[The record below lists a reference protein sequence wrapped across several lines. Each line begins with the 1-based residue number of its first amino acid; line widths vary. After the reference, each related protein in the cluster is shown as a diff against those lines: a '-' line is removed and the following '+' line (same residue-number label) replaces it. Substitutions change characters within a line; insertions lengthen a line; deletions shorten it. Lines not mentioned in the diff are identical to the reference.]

1 MTDYSKMTG
10 PELVA
15 AYNAMVDRGLAAGMP
30 AAAWRHVKKFE
41 TNGAGAARCVKL
53 EAAIQDLFVYR
64 EWINAFPGAPS
75 AEIAAGVAEA
85 SADANRDLRPNHLKA
100 NEQTRTA
107 EAPVST
113 ERAKK
118 TRPAGEKKSKAHPA
132 GKAADFRPVRAGTA
146 RARVVEAATR
156 AGATLASVA
165 AHAGV
170 DRRTLMTHLFCLGR
184 DCAIGYELD
193 GEGVK
198 LLFPATLT
206 AADAIKA
213 DKK

>member
-53 EAAIQDLFVYR
+53 EAAIQQVS
-64 EWINAFPGAPS
+64 PGAPS

-107 EAPVST
+107 EAPVSA

-146 RARVVEAATR
+146 RARVIEAATR

-198 LLFPATLT
+198 LLFPAALT